1 MVLKCLIC
9 ILFSETSPPTPS
21 DAYTTPSEAPFPES
35 TPQARGAARIFI
47 TGSPTPGS
55 ARVNCLDDVTNKIL
69 DAKFSN
75 GEYSVGPHFFLHATV
90 IFGFY
95 LSIVN
100 AD

>member
-47 TGSPTPGS
+47 TGSPSPGS

-75 GEYSVGPHFFLHATV
+75 GEYSVGPHFFGMRQLFLDL
-90 IFGFY
+90 ICQ
-95 LSIVN
+95 L
-100 AD
+100 